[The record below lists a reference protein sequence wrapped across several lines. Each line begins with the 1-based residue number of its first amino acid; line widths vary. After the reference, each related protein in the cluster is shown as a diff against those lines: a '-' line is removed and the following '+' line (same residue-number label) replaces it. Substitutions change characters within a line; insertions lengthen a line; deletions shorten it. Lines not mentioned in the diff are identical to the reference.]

1 MIDIQNNKQ
10 ALYFLNLVNK
20 KKFQKILVVTGKN
33 SLYKSGGDQLISSI
47 NKKKIL
53 IFFLKNQTFLKLLS
67 SKN

>member
-10 ALYFLNLVNK
+10 ALYFLNLINL
-20 KKFQKILVVTGKN
+20 KKFQKILIVTGKN
-33 SLYKSGGDQLISSI
+33 SLYKSGGDRLISLI

-67 SKN
+67 LKN